1 MRESQQLMKNKSLLV
16 QWVLFLLVAA
26 SLLAGCGGESAQ
38 PTATPTLEPEPT
50 LIPIPTQDFPTT
62 ATPEFPLPTLESNL
76 PTEENGDLLPEDV
89 TLPTEEGGEELV
101 PEGDEFPTEEGQED
115 LFPSEEEESLDDDS
129 GDQFSD
135 EEFGD
140 EFSDEQEPLFQPTPS
155 DIPLGQPGN
164 PLILGVVTTEE
175 NLDQLDSSLLFVEQL
190 SELTGYSMDV
200 LGVNSTTELL
210 NGMQVGAI
218 HMAWMQPFT
227 YILASR
233 REYARVTLV
242 TKHFG
247 VYAYGTQFLA
257 NVNSDII
264 PYFDTTTNTNT
275 AEAAEALSQFADLRP
290 CWVDPLSASGYV
302 VPAGTLALQEVPTL
316 PALFMQSHTAVVR
329 GLYVQ
334 GICDFG
340 ATYAVYGDPRTAS
353 VIQDDLPDVMQRV
366 VVVWKSG
373 EVIPNLNF
381 SFQSEV
387 PEEMIEAVTETLMD
401 YVLSQD
407 GLDAV
412 NAAAGYEIE
421 DLKQVDDSFYDPLR
435 ELLQYSRVNLRT
447 LVGK

>member
-1 MRESQQLMKNKSLLV
+1 MKNKSLLFR
-16 QWVLFLLVAA
+16 WFIFLIVSM
-26 SLLAGCGGESAQ
+26 SLLAGCGGKATPPTTAP
-38 PTATPTLEPEPT
+38 PTAPVAT
-50 LIPIPTQDFPTT
+50 LIPIPTQDFPPTS
-62 ATPEFPLPTLESNL
+62 TPEAALPTLEGDL
-76 PTEENGDLLPEDV
+76 PTEEPGELFPEDEF
-89 TLPTEEGGEELV
+89 PTEEGGEEDGDFFDDETGE
-101 PEGDEFPTEEGQED
+101 PFEEGTEFDDEFDDGFTGDEEF
-115 LFPSEEEESLDDDS
+115 SEEEE
-129 GDQFSD
+129 GM
-135 EEFGD
+135 
-140 EFSDEQEPLFQPTPS
+140 LFQPTPS

-164 PLILGVVTTEE
+164 PLILGVVATEE
-175 NLDQLDSSLLFVEQL
+175 NLEQLDSSQLFVEQL

-210 NGMQVGAI
+210 NGMQLGAI

-227 YILASR
+227 YLLASR
-233 REYARVTLV
+233 REYARVVIV

-257 NVNSDII
+257 NANSDII

-275 AEAAEALSQFADLRP
+275 AEAAEALSQFTDLRP

-302 VPAGTLALQEVPTL
+302 VPAGALALQEVITQ

-340 ATYAVYGDPRTAS
+340 ATYAIYGDPRTAS
-353 VIQDDLPDVMQRV
+353 IIQEDLPDVMQRV
-366 VVVWKSG
+366 VVVWKTG

-381 SFQSEV
+381 SIQSDV
-387 PEEMIEAVTETLMD
+387 PEEITEKVAETLTD

-407 GLDAV
+407 GLDMV

-421 DLKQVDDSFYDPLR
+421 DLKLVDDSFYNPLR